1 MSKILESAKKISKD
15 REKKYREDRKKM
27 EEEWAKPVK
36 KDPYVLAI
44 RRLLKPINGK
54 DGFKVEFTD
63 NDSGTGIFGEVAVIQ
78 HEHVY
83 TNHNGGKETSSEYVG
98 TVCIQTERYMW
109 RGSDESPEQE
119 CHSEYLRF
127 RRIVNDDRE
136 GAEWE
141 FDITEGE
148 KQRKAS
154 LPALESFLEH
164 KLSKYY
170 D

>member
-1 MSKILESAKKISKD
+1 MSKILNSAKKISQDKK
-15 REKKYREDRKKM
+15 REYDKKRKEM
-27 EEEWAKPVK
+27 EEEMAKPVK

-63 NDSGTGIFGEVAVIQ
+63 NDWGTGIFGEVAVIE

-83 TNHNGGKETSSEYVG
+83 TNSEGGKETSSEYVG

-119 CHSEYLRF
+119 CHAEYLRF
-127 RRIVNDDRE
+127 RRIVNDDK

-141 FDITEGE
+141 FNITEGE